1 MCRDLSINEE
11 LARGTTKQYLMYEDV
26 AIQAVE
32 LVARLAHHDVRVLQ
46 IRRHIL
52 LAAVAVKPDLILLI
66 SEEAVNGFPAIVTYE
81 LVKLLLIHGV
91 NRDVLDLVH
100 LHLVILLLFISWLF
114 EIVNDFR
121 ILCNCC
127 SCLCGA
133 RKVHSRY

>member
-1 MCRDLSINEE
+1 
-11 LARGTTKQYLMYEDV
+11 MYKNV

-66 SEEAVNGFPAIVTYE
+66 CEETMYGFPAIVTYE

-121 ILCNCC
+121 ILCNCRG
-127 SCLCGA
+127 CLCGA